1 MRRPRRNHSAAFKAK
16 VALEA
21 ICGEQPLAELATKFD
36 VHATQIAQW
45 KAELL
50 KGAEA
55 VFDYGKP
62 PPDKAADLNR
72 LHAKIGQL
80 TLENNFFRDCA
91 HQSGI
96 AERKAMIDRN
106 HTLAVTRQAEL
117 LGMSRG
123 SVHYLPR
130 PPSAAD
136 LALMRR
142 LDELHLEH
150 PFMGA
155 RMLRDPLRREGIRA
169 GRRHI
174 GTLTQRMGIQALA
187 PQPGASKRAPG
198 HKIHPY
204 LLRRP

>member
-1 MRRPRRNHSAAFKAK
+1 
-16 VALEA
+16 
-21 ICGEQPLAELATKFD
+21 
-36 VHATQIAQW
+36 
-45 KAELL
+45 
-50 KGAEA
+50 
-55 VFDYGKP
+55 
-62 PPDKAADLNR
+62 
-72 LHAKIGQL
+72 
-80 TLENNFFRDCA
+80 
-91 HQSGI
+91 
-96 AERKAMIDRN
+96 MIDRN

-198 HKIHPY
+198 HKIYPY